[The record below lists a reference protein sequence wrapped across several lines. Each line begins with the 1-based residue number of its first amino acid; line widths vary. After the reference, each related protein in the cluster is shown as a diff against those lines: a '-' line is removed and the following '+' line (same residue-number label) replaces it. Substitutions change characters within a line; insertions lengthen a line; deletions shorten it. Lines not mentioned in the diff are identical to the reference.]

1 MSDDYND
8 LDLNNENEEGGEQK
22 PPPQQQGSNRTF
34 LIAAGVLGGLFLLA
48 LALLVVYLVFI
59 RPNQGGVSTAS
70 RIATQNA
77 INTATVQAIT
87 QAAIN
92 AQRTTIPK
100 SPTQTPLPTATL
112 RPTNTATPVLAIAT
126 TAVPGL
132 SQDEARTATVAA
144 LLTQAALA
152 QQTGTGTAHA
162 PTSTALPTT
171 GFADEVGLPGLFGL
185 GLILL
190 AVIFVVR
197 RLRSS

>member
-8 LDLNNENEEGGEQK
+8 LDLNNESEEGGEQK
-22 PPPQQQGSNRTF
+22 PPQQDSNRSF

-48 LALLVVYLVFI
+48 LALLVVYLVLI

-70 RIATQNA
+70 RVATQNA

-92 AQRTTIPK
+92 AQRTMLPK

-112 RPTNTATPVLAIAT
+112 RPTRTATPVLAIAT
-126 TAVPGL
+126 TAAPGL

-144 LLTQAALA
+144 LLTQAAQA
-152 QQTGTGTAHA
+152 QQTRTGTANA
-162 PTSTALPTT
+162 LTSTALPTT

-185 GLILL
+185 GLVLL